1 MPEKTPEP
9 GGCIRS
15 TRIDL
20 AVVVA
25 VPSGPE
31 FPVLDAI
38 GEVRVAFELVLSRF
52 VDRRAIGWLSF
63 AAERRFPDG
72 RGGMSF
78 RRRYPH

>member
-1 MPEKTPEP
+1 M
-9 GGCIRS
+9 
-15 TRIDL
+15 
-20 AVVVA
+20 
-25 VPSGPE
+25 
-31 FPVLDAI
+31 LDAI